1 MTLDVSGGKSAPHQ
15 AADEADSYEHFL
27 SFSLLS
33 SVHHVFLDEELRVR
47 SPIVL

>member
-15 AADEADSYEHFL
+15 AADEADSYEHF
-27 SFSLLS
+27 SLLS